1 MIFARCLALRLYT
14 RQMDHSRTNPPVVKR
29 DDLVVY
35 SFGEASFA
43 VLFSFGVVVF
53 WNVPLVK
60 QQAFVREL
68 HPIIKSPV
76 KPEVTDQFVL
86 VIGKEDRIGFD
97 RIELKTMSMSDVI
110 ALSFVFAQAVVLE
123 RMEQAVDQQ
132 LYELNRILRPIEKV
146 GRITMHR
153 RMLLRKLGFVLR
165 DRTHSFYEYGFQQTP
180 PEAWSNS
187 RIERLY
193 RELVEELEIADR
205 IQIINEK
212 WNTVSDTTQFVLGL
226 LSEQKNFRLDITLL
240 LVAVT
245 ADMLLTLWQI
255 ISK

>member
-1 MIFARCLALRLYT
+1 MNY
-14 RQMDHSRTNPPVVKR
+14 SRTNPPVVKR

-35 SFGEASFA
+35 SFGDASFA

-60 QQAFVREL
+60 QQAFVKQL
-68 HPIIKSPV
+68 QPIMKSPV

-86 VIGKEDRIGFD
+86 VIGKEDRISFD
-97 RIELKTMSMSDVI
+97 RVELKTMNIDNVI

-146 GRITMHR
+146 GRITLHR
-153 RMLLRKLGFVLR
+153 KQLLRKLGFVLR

-180 PEAWSNS
+180 PEAWGDP
-187 RIERLY
+187 RIERLFHS
-193 RELVEELEIADR
+193 LVNELEIPDR
-205 IQIINEK
+205 IRIVNEK
-212 WNTVSDTTQFVLGL
+212 WGTVSDTTQFVLGL

-240 LVAVT
+240 LAAVVV
-245 ADMLLTLWQI
+245 DMLLTLWQVV
-255 ISK
+255 SK